1 MEEDDWSP
9 YCPVCGH
16 CGETGCCGVACFLE
30 QHVRGKTD
38 CMHEDQIIDEIEE
51 FFEYYKGKNCGKE
64 DN

>member
-16 CGETGCCGVACFLE
+16 CGETGCCGVKCFLE
-30 QHVRGKTD
+30 EHVRGKTN

-51 FFEYYKGKNCGKE
+51 FYEYYKGKRCYDE
-64 DN
+64 SR